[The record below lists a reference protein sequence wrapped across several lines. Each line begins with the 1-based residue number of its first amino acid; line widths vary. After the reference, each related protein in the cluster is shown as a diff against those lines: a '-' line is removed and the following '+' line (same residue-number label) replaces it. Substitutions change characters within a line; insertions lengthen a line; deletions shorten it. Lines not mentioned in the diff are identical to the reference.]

1 LWRYLYGSG
10 HVLALSI
17 QAEVDHKMVC
27 MMGTCSAEDYVVYQG
42 WVDEEVHGWAT
53 IRESGR
59 SPSLAN
65 TCQL

>member
-1 LWRYLYGSG
+1 M
-10 HVLALSI
+10 A
-17 QAEVDHKMVC
+17 C

-65 TCQL
+65 TCQQ